1 MITSPVALSHLRRVQ
16 DAADYDIDLI
26 GLPQR

>member
-1 MITSPVALSHLRRVQ
+1 MIARPVALSHSRRVK
-16 DAADYDIDLI
+16 DAADYDIDLE